1 MKICVAVDWR
11 WPRER
16 NEIGVSI
23 ARRLAERQEGAKI
36 LLLTVVREGEEEEA
50 AGMLKRAWENDEAC
64 ILVGKSA
71 GEALVRFVDSFA
83 PHMLVVGTRAQE
95 SSFLENMLLGSTS
108 TFVVEHAECA
118 VMVAR

>member
-16 NEIGVSI
+16 SDIAVSM
-23 ARRLAERQEGAKI
+23 ARRLAGRQEGARI
-36 LLLTVVREGEEEEA
+36 LLLTVVREGEEGEA
-50 AGMLKRAWENDEAC
+50 AGMLKNAWQEEEAC

-71 GEALVRFVDSFA
+71 GEALVRFADSFA

-95 SSFLENMLLGSTS
+95 SSFLESMLLGSTS
-108 TFVVEHAECA
+108 SYVLERAECA